1 MVLGGLGGRF
11 GGAQGVFRS
20 TCFLCFINV
29 NSMMNNDENMYLHGL
44 INNLLSA
51 TGIPKRAI

>member
-11 GGAQGVFRS
+11 GGAEGVFRS

-29 NSMMNNDENMYLHGL
+29 HSMMNNDENMYLDG
-44 INNLLSA
+44 
-51 TGIPKRAI
+51 